1 MSGTISLCQNPHQ
14 GLCTVDCP
22 YRASCPKDRV
32 PLLIPALVIHY
43 RLGKVYP
50 DDYINDIALRRQ
62 ELLSEAVHQVHQ
74 GEPRSDAIS
83 KRKILVHAI

>member
-1 MSGTISLCQNPHQ
+1 MPGTISLCKNPHQ

-32 PLLIPALVIHY
+32 PLLIPAIVIHY
-43 RLGKVYP
+43 RLGTVYS

-62 ELLSEAVHQVHQ
+62 ELLSEASHH
-74 GEPRSDAIS
+74 GEPQLEAVS

>member
-1 MSGTISLCQNPHQ
+1 MPGTISLCKNPHQ

-62 ELLSEAVHQVHQ
+62 ELLSEAVHQ
-74 GEPRSDAIS
+74 GEPRSDTIS
-83 KRKILVHAI
+83 KRKISVYAI

>member
-1 MSGTISLCQNPHQ
+1 LCKNPHQ

-62 ELLSEAVHQVHQ
+62 ELLSEAVHQ
-74 GEPRSDAIS
+74 GEPRSDTIS
-83 KRKILVHAI
+83 KRKISVYAI

>member
-1 MSGTISLCQNPHQ
+1 MPGTISLCKNPHQ

-62 ELLSEAVHQVHQ
+62 ELLSEAVHQ

-83 KRKILVHAI
+83 KRKISVHAI

>member
-62 ELLSEAVHQVHQ
+62 ELLSEAVHQ
-74 GEPRSDAIS
+74 GDPRSDAFS
-83 KRKILVHAI
+83 KRKISVRAI